1 MYYCALKVIIFLF
14 LAVILSVAGEET
26 TREENHRNLRGRERK
41 NRKEK
46 VEDIWTQHLYKW
58 NRFKSYLDSDRKPFP
73 YGNGNFRKGG
83 YTRDE
88 YLDTNQLKAMKYR
101 QGRDVDEAMSTIDN
115 P

>member
-1 MYYCALKVIIFLF
+1 M
-14 LAVILSVAGEET
+14 GEM
-26 TREENHRNLRGRERK
+26 NGRNLRGRSRER
-41 NRKEK
+41 RKRFAIS
-46 VEDIWTQHLYKW
+46 EDTWSHPLREW